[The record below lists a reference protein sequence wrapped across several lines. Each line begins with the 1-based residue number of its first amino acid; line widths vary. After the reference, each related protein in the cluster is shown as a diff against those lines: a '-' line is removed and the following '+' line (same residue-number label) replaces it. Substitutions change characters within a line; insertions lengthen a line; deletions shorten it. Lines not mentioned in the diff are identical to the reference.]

1 MKLSVEVSV
10 ALVIATLAAIDCR
23 PVGLV
28 SSVSSI
34 PAISSSI
41 NYSKSQSSYSSQPTA
56 VLEILRDIT
65 APFIDAPFIELI
77 PLGDSDPIVEVPI
90 KEPVT
95 NPVQDEATNPQLVR
109 AVKPS
114 AFGTCKFA
122 NDIKCKAFRATG
134 AFACS
139 STSIGVVCS
148 TRNGSSCSNKAFDA
162 CFDFTQSAGIYCS
175 VAGCA
180 QNL

>member
-1 MKLSVEVSV
+1 MKLPVHVSV
-10 ALVIATLAAIDCR
+10 ALVVAILAAIDCR

-28 SSVSSI
+28 SSVYSI

-41 NYSKSQSSYSSQPTA
+41 NSSQSQSSYSPQPSAT
-56 VLEILRDIT
+56 LEIIGDIT
-65 APFIDAPFIELI
+65 ASFIDAPFIEFI

-95 NPVQDEATNPQLVR
+95 NPVQDQEINPQLVR

-114 AFGTCKFA
+114 TIGTCKPV
-122 NDIKCKAFRATG
+122 NDTKCKAFRATD

-139 STSIGVVCS
+139 GTSLGVVCS
-148 TRNGSSCSNKAFDA
+148 TRDGSSCSDTAFNA
-162 CFDFTQSAGIYCS
+162 CFEFTQTAGVYCS
-175 VAGCA
+175 IAGCA

>member
-1 MKLSVEVSV
+1 MKLSAHVSV
-10 ALVIATLAAIDCR
+10 ALVVAILAAIDCR

-28 SSVSSI
+28 SSV

-41 NYSKSQSSYSSQPTA
+41 NTSKSQSSYSPQPTTA
-56 VLEILRDIT
+56 PSLEIVRDIT
-65 APFIDAPFIELI
+65 APFIDVPFIELM
-77 PLGDSDPIVEVPI
+77 PLGDSDPIVEVPF

-95 NPVQDEATNPQLVR
+95 NPVQDHQETNPQLVR

-114 AFGTCKFA
+114 AIGTCKPV
-122 NDIKCKAFRATG
+122 NDTKCKAFRETD

-139 STSIGVVCS
+139 GTSLGVVCS
-148 TRNGSSCSNKAFDA
+148 TRDGSSCLDTAFNT
-162 CFDFTQSAGIYCS
+162 CFEFTQTAGVYCS